1 MSKSEVQ
8 AEAAGRGRWQE
19 EGAASHRH
27 RCRGRARRGRCGRV
41 VPARRGQEGRACR
54 RSKAVAKTPPTFF
67 TLDPFVV
74 NLAGEVQHYL
84 QVGIDLKIADE
95 HVKDQIKAH
104 LPEIRNGVLLLLSSK
119 QVDELASLEGKN
131 RLRAEIREAVNQPL
145 GHPHACGASR
155 SRCRAEGGGGGEA
168 HAAEARPAAAGAAQ
182 RAGRRRARGPADI
195 VRDPMTAC
203 AAARWQKTSSR
214 RKKSTR
220 CCAG

>member
-8 AEAAGRGRWQE
+8 TETAGAEGGKKKKGRIVIVVGVVVALAACG
-19 EGAASHRH
+19 GAAWFLL
-27 RCRGRARRGRCGRV
+27 GAGK
-41 VPARRGQEGRACR
+41 
-54 RSKAVAKTPPTFF
+54 KAEHAETVAVSTPPIFF

-131 RLRAEIREAVNQPL
+131 QLRAEIREAVNQPL
-145 GHPHACGASR
+145 GLHTPAPKHVAGVRRGRRWRGACRRGQAGRGSR
-155 SRCRAEGGGGGEA
+155 RA
-168 HAAEARPAAAGAAQ
+168 

-195 VRDPMTAC
+195 VRDPMTC
-203 AAARWQKTSSR
+203 SR
-214 RKKSTR
+214 ST
-220 CCAG
+220 A